1 MDTHNISYQV
11 FQELNVLR
19 INPVQY
25 TTKLRNHL
33 SKFQGNLI
41 HNSSGPLIR
50 TQEGPPAVQ
59 ECIDCLLETSPLPEF
74 TWSSELARAAQDHCD
89 DCGPAGVFGHTGAD
103 GSTMDDRISRHCNW
117 EITIGE
123 NISYGTDT
131 AEDIVIQLMVDDGVP
146 GRGHRINILK
156 PSYRCVGIGFG
167 PHSQMRTICT
177 MDFAGGV
184 SSKSG
189 PQQQGNFIPAARTQN
204 VPEDSSMQTVNSQPV
219 SVYSGI
225 EADPDIKRLMG
236 WQNAEISNIASHQSQ
251 CTRISTT
258 KETKTCNGKT
268 VEKITKTITH
278 PDGRVETTQ
287 EIKEY
292 DS

>member
-1 MDTHNISYQV
+1 MDSQNISYQV

-19 INPVQY
+19 RNPVQY
-25 TTKLRNHL
+25 TAKLRNHL
-33 SKFQGNLI
+33 SKFRGNLI

-50 TQEGPPAVQ
+50 TQEGPSAVQ
-59 ECIDCLLETSPLPEF
+59 ECIDCLLKTSPLPEF
-74 TWSSELARAAQDHCD
+74 TWSSELALAAQDHCD
-89 DCGPAGVFGHTGAD
+89 DCGPAGVFGHTGAN

-117 EITIGE
+117 EVTIGE

-146 GRGHRINILK
+146 SRGHRINILK
-156 PSYRCVGIGFG
+156 PSFRCVGIGFG

-189 PQQQGNFIPAARTQN
+189 SQQQSSYIPAPRTQN
-204 VPEDSSMQTVNSQPV
+204 VAEVRGMQTGHRQPV
-219 SVYSGI
+219 SVYSGFKV
-225 EADPDIKRLMG
+225 DPEVQRFMG
-236 WQNAEISNIASHQSQ
+236 GQNAEISNVGSQQPQ
-251 CTRISTT
+251 CTKISTT

-268 VEKITKTITH
+268 VEKITKTITY

-292 DS
+292 YS